1 MVQKVLELLESNPTL
16 FLDVLHD
23 LDALEITFF
32 KELFEVFEDDG
43 AEFWKEVIS
52 GVCFLPHHSP
62 PVPIVSFLHSLCLH
76 ILCLLLSCLSFSA
89 SFFPLG
95 LLVVR
100 AG

>member
-52 GVCFLPHHSP
+52 GVCFLLPL
-62 PVPIVSFLHSLCLH
+62 LHFLCLP
-76 ILCLLLSCLSFSA
+76 ILSLLFCCHYVSSSLLL
-89 SFFPLG
+89 LG
-95 LLVVR
+95 FLIVR
-100 AG
+100 AA